1 MKKKLLLIIL
11 LLVPFLVKA
20 QEKYT
25 YEWDKY
31 NENNILFIGE
41 KDDKYETYTYTYSDS
56 DTQRILNYYQ
66 PNGKKI
72 SSRSLDLENNEEDRE
87 YFSSFIN
94 RFSMGKVINEY
105 NGKTYG
111 LNPERL
117 EVYEI
122 DLTNNTTLET
132 YNYLDLTAEQQKNY
146 TGDFHLLFEMYAD
159 NSDSTNLLLVKDNG
173 YILYRVVPINNAEPR
188 FYMDVYDKS
197 EELLLTKRFNPLDKF
212 YSADIK
218 ENEIYVTETLYNID
232 ERSVSYSL
240 IKYDLNGKELFTQ
253 DINEEI
259 KKNSII
265 VEEKLYGSIATFTDK
280 VNDGLVL
287 SISENTFIGGY
298 ESCISSVS
306 NGTTVTD
313 NPKEY
318 CRALV
323 LGVRQ
328 PSQIIYFNISS
339 HWNSQALIEA
349 IIPKMIIKLENT
361 GYIDY
366 QITPKV
372 QGEGE
377 IKVIDRSAAGG
388 EVTFEVTP
396 KEGYVLSV
404 VKVTDAAG
412 NVITFTDYTFTM
424 PSSDVTIEAVFVPG
438 NPNTTDIA
446 IMGIIIVGILFGAI
460 AVINYKKVKRI

>member
-41 KDDKYETYTYTYSDS
+41 KDDKYETYTYNTNNE
-56 DTQRILNYYQ
+56 RILTYYQ
-66 PNGKKI
+66 PDGKKI
-72 SSRSLDLENNEEDRE
+72 SSRSLDLNNNEEDME
-87 YFSSFIN
+87 YFYSFIN
-94 RFSMGKVINEY
+94 KFSMGDLLNEY
-105 NGKTYG
+105 NGKTYV
-111 LNPERL
+111 LNPQLLRIYERN
-117 EVYEI
+117 E
-122 DLTNNTTLET
+122 TNSAEPTI
-132 YNYLDLTAEQQKNY
+132 YDYLDLTEEQQKNY
-146 TGDFHLLFEMYAD
+146 TGDFHLLFEAYYD

-197 EELLLTKRFNPLDKF
+197 EELILTKRFNPLDKF

-218 ENEIYVTETLYNID
+218 ENGIYVTEALYDLD

-460 AVINYKKVKRI
+460 AVINYKKLVK